1 MSKSQR
7 NDITK
12 MKEEQEIIKKCGK
25 GTPFRVPEGYF
36 DDFAKKLMA
45 HLPVEDST
53 MMESESAEPRI
64 TPWQHIKPWIYMAAM
79 FVGMIIC
86 VRVVLG
92 VQPENNATDNIGN
105 ITALDFDLSDFEQMS
120 DEDLASVV
128 EYTMM
133 DNYTL
138 YQYLSDAE

>member
-1 MSKSQR
+1 
-7 NDITK
+7 
-12 MKEEQEIIKKCGK
+12 
-25 GTPFRVPEGYF
+25 
-36 DDFAKKLMA
+36 
-45 HLPVEDST
+45 
-53 MMESESAEPRI
+53 
-64 TPWQHIKPWIYMAAM
+64 
-79 FVGMIIC
+79 MIIC

>member
-1 MSKSQR
+1 MT
-7 NDITK
+7 N
-12 MKEEQEIIKKCGK
+12 MNEELDIIKKCGK
-25 GTPFRVPEGYF
+25 ENPFKVPEGYF
-36 DDFAKKLMA
+36 EDFTSNLMA
-45 HLPVEDST
+45 QLQTEEATMVEAGL
-53 MMESESAEPRI
+53 AEPRI
-64 TPWQHIKPWIYMAAM
+64 TPWQRIKPWIYLAAM
-79 FVGMIIC
+79 FIGMIVC

-92 VQPENNATDNIGN
+92 EQPTTPAENIGN
-105 ITALDFDLSDFEQMS
+105 ITALDFDLSDFEEMS